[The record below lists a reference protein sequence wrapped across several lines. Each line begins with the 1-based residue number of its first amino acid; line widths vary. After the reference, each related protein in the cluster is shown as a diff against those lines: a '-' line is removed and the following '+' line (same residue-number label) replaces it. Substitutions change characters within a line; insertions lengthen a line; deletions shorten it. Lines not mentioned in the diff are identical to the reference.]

1 MPSQILP
8 DHPAKPKVL
17 CLRLASTACCQQGLL
32 HACHGLLRT
41 GLLTRLGAVKE
52 LPVGRC
58 QAGQRRGYDPVRRP
72 VQVQHIA
79 QDEHGGTERPVSSQ
93 EAQTARPPLR
103 IANCLL
109 ILQSVTDICNTS
121 CKQPSMRIGRVCL
134 SAGCNSAAAALR
146 GGFKVHRRRK
156 HR

>member
-17 CLRLASTACCQQGLL
+17 CLRLALTACCQQGLL

-41 GLLTRLGAVKE
+41 SLLTRFGAVKE

-72 VQVQHIA
+72 IQVQHIA
-79 QDEHGGTERPVSSQ
+79 QDEHGCTERPVSSQ
-93 EAQTARPPLR
+93 EAQTARPPLC
-103 IANCLL
+103 IANRLFILRSVKGALRIVKRAAINAAWCSLL
-109 ILQSVTDICNTS
+109 VCRLQLCCSS
-121 CKQPSMRIGRVCL
+121 
-134 SAGCNSAAAALR
+134 AALR
-146 GGFKVHRRRK
+146 
-156 HR
+156 